1 MAALCKALAKCAD
14 IGLSIMAV
22 CKNIKE
28 KTLGQDVFFVVRLT
42 SLACQESYG
51 LQLASGNDMLMLIL
65 VSKTGNCN
73 LDDIDALDKLFSLWH
88 ELKS

>member
-1 MAALCKALAKCAD
+1 M
-14 IGLSIMAV
+14 
-22 CKNIKE
+22 
-28 KTLGQDVFFVVRLT
+28 RLT

-88 ELKS
+88 ELKSSFGSGNQKERKPLD